1 MPIGY
6 LMRLEHGGI
15 SIEITVSQ
23 HYNVINGRSFVKTGF
38 DSCTNAAEVYSH
50 VILSAKATSTIRLR
64 RRYENKISTNHQE
77 SPF

>member
-38 DSCTNAAEVYSH
+38 DSYTNAMVYGKSQ
-50 VILSAKATSTIRLR
+50 INIGK
-64 RRYENKISTNHQE
+64 
-77 SPF
+77 